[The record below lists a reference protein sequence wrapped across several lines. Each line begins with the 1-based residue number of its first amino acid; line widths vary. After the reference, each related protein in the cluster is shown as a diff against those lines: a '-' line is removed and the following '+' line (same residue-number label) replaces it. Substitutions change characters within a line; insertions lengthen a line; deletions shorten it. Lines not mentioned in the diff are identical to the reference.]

1 LLFIIYHVIGSKLAV
16 TNHGGVIFTAAIS
29 SRALRRIFTAEAKK

>member
-1 LLFIIYHVIGSKLAV
+1 MLLVNKDLHSKLVV